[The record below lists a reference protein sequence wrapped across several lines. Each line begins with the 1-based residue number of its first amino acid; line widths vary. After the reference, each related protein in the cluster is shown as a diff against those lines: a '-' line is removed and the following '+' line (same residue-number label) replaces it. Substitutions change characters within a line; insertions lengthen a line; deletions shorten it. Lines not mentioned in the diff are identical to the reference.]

1 VIDERGLPRAPHE
14 DEAAGLAYGEWPGDP
29 DLRSIV
35 GIHGI
40 ASNHRAFLDLAPLL
54 APHRVV
60 THDLRGRGRSRR
72 DEPFGVAQHAAD
84 LVALCDALELDRP
97 LVVGHSLGAYVGVEA
112 AAAAPSRFAGVVM
125 LDGGV
130 WPPWQVPQEMIDFL
144 LAPSIGRLEL
154 TFASL
159 DEYVAYWEGSVLRL
173 PDTPQRRSQLARD
186 LRADG
191 DGYRPATDTAVFR
204 RDSLDLLRHPRR
216 NRLLAEVDVPLLLV
230 RAGLGMTG
238 DPSSSLVPDVSVE
251 DARRHLPGLPVLDL
265 PGVNHYVLLDEPAAA
280 SVATAVRRLVDE
292 LAAG

>member
-14 DEAAGLAYGEWPGDP
+14 GEAAGLAYGEWPGERDQWP
-29 DLRSIV
+29 IV
-35 GIHGI
+35 GVHGI
-40 ASNHRAFLDLAPLL
+40 ASNHRAFLDLAPQL

-60 THDLRGRGRSRR
+60 AHDLRGRGRSRR

-84 LVALCDALELDRP
+84 LLALCDALELDQP
-97 LVVGHSLGAYVGVEA
+97 LVVGHSLGAYVAVEA
-112 AAAAPSRFAGVVM
+112 AAAAPGRFAAIVM

-159 DEYVAYWEGSVLRL
+159 DEYVAYWESSVLRL

-186 LRADG
+186 LRTDG
-191 DGYRPATDTAVFR
+191 EGYRPATDTAVFR
-204 RDSLDLLRHPRR
+204 RDSLDLLRHPQR
-216 NRLLAEVDVPLLLV
+216 NRLLAKVDVPLLLV

-238 DPSSSLVPDVSVE
+238 DPSSSLVPDVSVG
-251 DARRHLPGLPVLDL
+251 DARRHDPGLPVLDL
-265 PGVNHYVLLDEPAAA
+265 PGVNHYELLDQPAAA

>member
-1 VIDERGLPRAPHE
+1 L
-14 DEAAGLAYGEWPGDP
+14 AGLAYGEWPGDP
-29 DLRSIV
+29 DRRPIV
-35 GIHGI
+35 GVHGI
-40 ASNHRAFLDLAPLL
+40 ASNHRSFLDLAPLL

-60 THDLRGRGRSRR
+60 AHDLRGRGRSRR

-84 LVALCDALELDRP
+84 LLALCDALELDRP
-97 LVVGHSLGAYVGVEA
+97 LVVGHSLGAYVAVEA
-112 AAAAPSRFAGVVM
+112 AAAAPGRFAGVVL

-130 WPPWQVPQEMIDFL
+130 WPPWQVPQEMVDFL

-159 DEYVAYWEGSVLRL
+159 DEYVAYWERSVLRL

-186 LRADG
+186 LRPHG

-216 NRLLAEVDVPLLLV
+216 NRLLTRVDAPLLLL

-238 DPSSSLVPDVSVE
+238 DPASSLVPDASVD
-251 DARRHLPGLPVLDL
+251 DARRHVPGLPVLDL
-265 PGVNHYVLLDEPAAA
+265 PGVNHYVLLDEPAVVG
-280 SVATAVRRLVDE
+280 VATAVRRLVDE
-292 LAAG
+292 LEAG